1 MNPKDK
7 DILAVV
13 NLLVFLFNAKKESY
27 PKLPDEEKQQ
37 ILAIVNSHQDVFGAH
52 DIRTRQGGK
61 IKFIQMHLEL
71 EDSLSL
77 IRAHQVADE
86 VEALIQTHF
95 DCEMDVLM
103 HLDPLSV
110 VNKTRQSSA
119 QN

>member
-1 MNPKDK
+1 MDK
-7 DILAVV
+7 
-13 NLLVFLFNAKKESY
+13 E
-27 PKLPDEEKQQ
+27 LPDEEKAE
-37 ILAIVNSHQDVFGAH
+37 ILSIVNSHKEVFGAH

-71 EDSLSL
+71 EDNLPL

-86 VEALIQTHF
+86 VEAMIKAYF
-95 DCEMDVLM
+95 DCEMDILM

-110 VNKTRQSSA
+110 VKKPPYSES

>member
-1 MNPKDK
+1 
-7 DILAVV
+7 
-13 NLLVFLFNAKKESY
+13 
-27 PKLPDEEKQQ
+27 
-37 ILAIVNSHQDVFGAH
+37 GAH

-86 VEALIQTHF
+86 VEVMIQTHF
-95 DCEMDVLM
+95 ACEMDILV

-110 VNKTRQSSA
+110 VQKSRQTES